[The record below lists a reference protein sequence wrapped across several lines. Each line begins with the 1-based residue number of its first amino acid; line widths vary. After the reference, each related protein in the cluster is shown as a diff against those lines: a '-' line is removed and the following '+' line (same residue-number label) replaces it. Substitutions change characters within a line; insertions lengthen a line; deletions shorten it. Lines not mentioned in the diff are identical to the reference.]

1 MLAYFLHNSN
11 ILTNIAF
18 ETFSTHVIKDTMKT
32 AIFLLGGYDLEMKTI
47 AQLLSSYHKTF
58 YDNQL
63 IWNNAYL
70 STYNDIL
77 ERYND
82 SDKYIIYGIELF
94 EDDNSYKCDNYIRI
108 DHHNDYV
115 DRSSSLQQVA
125 DILSHTLTRY
135 EQLVSINDCSYI
147 PGMVEFGATQ
157 TEIEVIRQEDR
168 NAQGVSAEDE
178 LAAERAIRENKIEYK
193 GITIVQTSSS
203 RFSPI
208 CDRLYPY
215 RKLLICTD
223 REIMYY
229 GEGIN
234 SLKRLFSSEI
244 AKGNIFHGGGDSGY
258 LGTKI
263 DCYNKIELEI
273 MKDQIINEVKEVYSY
288 HIFYFPFK
296 WTIPGE
302 SNKSFE
308 EQVDLSHIPINV
320 NSAWHRV
327 QLKKDENLAE
337 LNETEL
343 KERKELFGER
353 QYFFEFIHPMMYD
366 SSDDGKNI
374 VAHYERKEP
383 SNGNVHY
390 HIYRPEKEYV
400 LDVEGINLNL
410 YSTGVGILSFYLA
423 NTTKEQDSEFAVRE
437 INQFGRRI
445 MPPHC
450 GEFDSTYRSLIAQR
464 LSISGLRTDN
474 PSRYDDKFNYTL
486 CRKEKDEF
494 DVNDTWTP
502 SIIVTNLIKDLS
514 NSLDVTPVID
524 DRMFVNCW
532 YGNDD
537 LAKEIIE
544 KGEEFYKGE
553 FWYQYVFV
561 DDGKT
566 DSKYTTTCKNDKM
579 RGDLLMKS
587 TNPRWQKLGTLYGIT
602 RYSIVALTDRTFYGK
617 DIISMHM
624 RTIYS
629 RMFELAIIQNASLL
643 RFSEEVVHVSDLKE
657 KESKNN
663 VAERIG
669 SLYKEYIRFM
679 NQAYFSN
686 VTAQEQGIEL
696 YSMLLKQLNLESQVQ
711 ELKNEI
717 SELYQYIT
725 LIIDQKRNRNGEY
738 LNLLAAIC
746 LPATI
751 IAGLFGMNKFNE
763 LCDFRCQLLII
774 VSISAIFL
782 YFANCYF
789 KKRK

>member
-168 NAQGVSAEDE
+168 NAQDVSAEDE

-215 RKLLICTD
+215 RKLMICTD
-223 REIMYY
+223 KEIMYY
-229 GEGIN
+229 GEGVS
-234 SLKRLFSSEI
+234 SLKRLFSVEI
-244 AKGNIFHGGGDSGY
+244 AKGNIFYGGGDSGY

-263 DCYNKIELEI
+263 DCYTKKELEL
-273 MKDQIINEVKEVYSY
+273 MKEKMIDEVKEFYSY

-302 SNKSFE
+302 RHKSFE
-308 EQVDLSHIPINV
+308 EQVDLGHIPINKD
-320 NSAWHRV
+320 SAWQRV
-327 QLKKDENLAE
+327 RLNKNENLAN
-337 LNETEL
+337 LNSVQKE
-343 KERKELFGER
+343 ERKELFGER
-353 QYFFEFIHPMMYD
+353 QYFFEFIHPLMYD
-366 SSDDGKNI
+366 ISDDGKNI
-374 VAHYERKEP
+374 IAHYERTEP
-383 SNGNVHY
+383 SNGNVQY
-390 HIYRPEKEYV
+390 HIYRPNQEYV
-400 LDVEGINLNL
+400 LDIEGINLNL

-423 NTTKEQDSEFAVRE
+423 NTTKEQDTEFAVRE

-445 MPPHC
+445 MPPNC
-450 GEFDSTYRSLIAQR
+450 SQFESKSRGMIAQR
-464 LSISGLRTDN
+464 LSITGLSAED
-474 PSRYDDKFNYTL
+474 PSRYDDKFNYVL
-486 CRKEKDEF
+486 CKTNENEF
-494 DVNDTWTP
+494 DMNDTWTP

-532 YGNDD
+532 YGNKT
-537 LAKEIIE
+537 LSEQIKE
-544 KGEEFYKGE
+544 KGDEFCKSE
-553 FWYQYVFV
+553 FWYQYVFI
-561 DDGKT
+561 DNGKT
-566 DSKYTTTCKNDKM
+566 DDSGTTTCQNDKI
-579 RGDLLMKS
+579 RENLLMNS
-587 TNPRWQKLGTLYGIT
+587 TNARWLKFGTLYGVT
-602 RYSIVALTDRTFYGK
+602 RYSIVALTDRGFGK
-617 DIISMHM
+617 DVLAMHM

-657 KESKNN
+657 GDSKN

-686 VTAQEQGIEL
+686 VTAQDQGIEI
-696 YSMLLKQLNLESQVQ
+696 YSMMLKQLNLEAQVQ

-725 LIIDQKRNRNGEY
+725 LIIDQKRNRNGED

-751 IAGLFGMNKFNE
+751 IAGLFGMNKFTE
-763 LCDFRCQLLII
+763 LCDFTYQFFII
-774 VSISAIFL
+774 VSISAVFL
-782 YFANCYF
+782 YFANKYF
-789 KKRK
+789 RKK